1 VPEPVIRLLGAHE
14 AGRLVEAIRAVYGAT
29 YDVVWLYDESE
40 VASRI
45 SRGVLLSAIAEMDGE
60 LVCHSG
66 LTLHSPADRVGHAG
80 QAVTLPAARGHH
92 LFTATK
98 RFLAREAAGRRLFGM
113 YSEAT
118 AAHPYSQRANVEL
131 GAHESGFLLGYIPA
145 SVENSVS
152 PGRNRRQSAALF
164 YLALERAPGRQAYVP
179 ACYREVVLETIAVC
193 ELHARMADVS
203 RRTRVP
209 RRSTLHTSVNAVTN
223 VAVVTATEP
232 GTDLSEAVS
241 DARGRLFGHGYDAV
255 YVDLPL
261 EVPSTGLVADPLH
274 RVGMSY
280 SGVFP
285 NPKWHGDVLRL
296 QSVRSGTF
304 CLADVA
310 VASDHGRR
318 LLGYVVDDLGRSGH
332 EVDQGEAAP
341 RPA

>member
-1 VPEPVIRLLGAHE
+1 MIRLLEAHE
-14 AGRLVEAIRAVYGAT
+14 AGRLVEAIRAVYGST
-29 YDVVWLYDESE
+29 YDVTWLYDPSE

-98 RFLAREAAGRRLFGM
+98 RYLAHEAAGRRLFGM

-145 SVENSVS
+145 SVENSVTRRR
-152 PGRNRRQSAALF
+152 GYRQSAALF
-164 YLALERAPGRQAYVP
+164 YLSLDRAPAQHAYVP
-179 ACYREVVLETIAVC
+179 DCYRDVVLETIAVC
-193 ELHARMADVS
+193 QLHARMAEVS
-203 RRTRVP
+203 RRTRLA

-232 GTDLSEAVS
+232 GADLPQAIS

-274 RVGMSY
+274 QVGMSY

-304 CLADVA
+304 SLADVA

-318 LLGYVVDDLGRSGH
+318 LLGYIVADLERSGH
-332 EVDQGEAAP
+332 ELHDDRAAP
-341 RPA
+341 GPA